1 MEREDRVAVFG
12 HPPISYLPR
21 CIVGPSSV
29 RLNSRICPDRRT
41 AWFGPLGISAAQQVT
56 IMKRE
61 VHVSAQRSKM
71 REGYKLFHEKV
82 LQ

>member
-29 RLNSRICPDRRT
+29 RLDSRISPIVV
-41 AWFGPLGISAAQQVT
+41 PLGLVPLAFRQLS
-56 IMKRE
+56 R
-61 VHVSAQRSKM
+61 
-71 REGYKLFHEKV
+71 
-82 LQ
+82 